1 MLAVERFG
9 RAAPDRMEIVRLNF
23 QRSTKQIS
31 REDFCEQLRRVL
43 AENFPDETV
52 EKISTAAD
60 LEHSLSGMYRAAP
73 FLPCRKE
80 NLRTPL
86 KAVSPLHFCG
96 LSEPGDRTRGDL
108 YLFFG

>member
-60 LEHSLSGMYRAAP
+60 LEHSLSGMYARRLSCRAG
-73 FLPCRKE
+73 R
-80 NLRTPL
+80 RI
-86 KAVSPLHFCG
+86 SG
-96 LSEPGDRTRGDL
+96 RR
-108 YLFFG
+108 